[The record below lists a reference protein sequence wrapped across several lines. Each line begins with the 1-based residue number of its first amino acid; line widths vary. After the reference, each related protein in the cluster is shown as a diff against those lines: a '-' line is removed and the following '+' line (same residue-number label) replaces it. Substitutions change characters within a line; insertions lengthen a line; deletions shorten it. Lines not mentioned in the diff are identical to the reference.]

1 MPGISAA
8 LSPVVSN
15 SQSSNTSAS
24 ETNGASDSGAN
35 NPFSSVL
42 QRFVKSQDSQSN
54 QSKTPAANDANG
66 KTESAETAASSGV
79 GAQDPALMANLVALL
94 QSQQATNGKES
105 ATTTG
110 DKKQGD
116 KDKAEDDSLSAPTD
130 NPLAGLALNQPVVT
144 TGVQAQTGQDKSDD
158 NGKQGLSLADK
169 TAILASNETTDEKSA
184 SKAGPDSSG
193 GDFQALLDNAH
204 AVQSQTQG
212 QTNGASAVN
221 QLASQ
226 ESRIETPVGHQNWSQ
241 EVGDKLTWMVGK
253 QESKAELVLTPPHM
267 GRIEVSITLNG
278 DQASASFNTTNPA
291 VRDALESALPRL
303 KEILADAGVRLD
315 QAQVGADTRQNSPQ
329 DQERRDNSG
338 RNAQVATGDFV
349 PGLASV
355 ASGSGNVS
363 QWIRQ
368 GNGMVDTFV

>member
-1 MPGISAA
+1 
-8 LSPVVSN
+8 
-15 SQSSNTSAS
+15 
-24 ETNGASDSGAN
+24 
-35 NPFSSVL
+35 
-42 QRFVKSQDSQSN
+42 
-54 QSKTPAANDANG
+54 
-66 KTESAETAASSGV
+66 
-79 GAQDPALMANLVALL
+79 
-94 QSQQATNGKES
+94 
-105 ATTTG
+105 
-110 DKKQGD
+110 
-116 KDKAEDDSLSAPTD
+116 
-130 NPLAGLALNQPVVT
+130 
-144 TGVQAQTGQDKSDD
+144 
-158 NGKQGLSLADK
+158 
-169 TAILASNETTDEKSA
+169 
-184 SKAGPDSSG
+184 
-193 GDFQALLDNAH
+193 
-204 AVQSQTQG
+204 
-212 QTNGASAVN
+212 
-221 QLASQ
+221 
-226 ESRIETPVGHQNWSQ
+226 
-241 EVGDKLTWMVGK
+241 VGDKLTWMVGK

>member
-15 SQSSNTSAS
+15 SQSNNASAS
-24 ETNGASDSGAN
+24 ETNGASDAGTNS
-35 NPFSSVL
+35 PFSSVL
-42 QRFVKSQDSQSN
+42 QRFVKSQDGQSN
-54 QSKTPAANDANG
+54 QSKTPAANDAIG
-66 KTESAETAASSGV
+66 KTQSAETAVPSGV
-79 GAQDPALMANLVALL
+79 NAQDPALMANLVALL
-94 QSQQATNGKES
+94 QSQQAANGKES

-110 DKKQGD
+110 DKKQDD
-116 KDKAEDDSLSAPTD
+116 KDKAKDDSLSAPTD

-144 TGVQAQTGQDKSDD
+144 TGGQTPTGQEKSDD

-169 TAILASNETTDEKSA
+169 TAILASSETADEKSA
-184 SKAGPDSSG
+184 SKAGHDG
-193 GDFQALLDNAH
+193 GDGDFQALLDSAH
-204 AVQSQTQG
+204 AIQTQG
-212 QTNGASAVN
+212 QTNGTSATN
-221 QLASQ
+221 QLVRQ

-253 QESKAELVLTPPHM
+253 QESKAELVLTPPQM

-349 PGLASV
+349 PGLNSV
-355 ASGSGNVS
+355 ASGSSNVS